1 MVAKN
6 LKVNG
11 IIIGE
16 NNSGDFDKMLT
27 MLTPNLGKISCTA
40 RGARR
45 TKSQL
50 LSATQVFT
58 FGEYMLFKG
67 GDTYTINSCEIIE
80 MFYNIRTDLDKL
92 VYASHI
98 TKIINDITTENQNS
112 FHILKLYLNTLYVIS
127 ETDKN
132 LDFLT
137 SVFKIRLM
145 KLIGFAPNVTECV
158 TCKSKDNLTAFS
170 FRDNGLKCI
179 NCQKQENGAFNIS
192 EATKNAIIYSI
203 KADSKKIFSFNLSE
217 KAEKEFEIVSKI
229 YLNEKLEKE
238 YKLEKLF

>member
-1 MVAKN
+1 MAKN

-11 IIIGE
+11 IIIAE

-45 TKSQL
+45 AKSQL

-67 GDTYTINSCEIIE
+67 GDTYTINSCETIE
-80 MFYNIRTDLDKL
+80 MFYNLRTDLDKL

-112 FHILKLYLNTLYVIS
+112 FHILKLYLNTLYAIS
-127 ETDKN
+127 ETDKD
-132 LDFLT
+132 LDFII
-137 SVFKIRLM
+137 SVFKMRLM
-145 KLIGFAPNVTECV
+145 KLIGFAPNVSECV
-158 TCKSKDNLTAFS
+158 SCKSKDDLTAFS
-170 FRDNGLKCI
+170 FKDNGFKCS
-179 NCQKQENGAFNIS
+179 NCKKLESGAFNIS
-192 EATKNAIIYSI
+192 EGTKNAIIYST

-217 KAEKEFEIVSKI
+217 KSRKRI
-229 YLNEKLEKE
+229 
-238 YKLEKLF
+238 